1 MIVKKEYI
9 LRNGIKIPSLGF
21 GTWQISEGEE
31 AYNSTILALDAGYR
45 HIDTA
50 AAYQNEASIG
60 KAIRDSGI
68 KREDIFLTSKLR
80 AGLKGYEVAL
90 AEFEETIQR
99 LGVKY
104 LDLYLIHAPKPWGA
118 DGDGSEYMALN
129 IDTWKAFIKLY
140 EDGKIRA
147 IGVSN
152 FKPMHLQPLIDATG
166 FPPHVD
172 QIYLCPGYLQAETVA
187 FAAKHGVLIEAYSPF
202 ATGRLFATEGINELA
217 AKYGKSA
224 AQIALRWSLQRG
236 FLPLPK
242 SSTAS
247 RIAENLKVFDF
258 DISEDDMLKIDV
270 LPVPP
275 KKNL

>member
-1 MIVKKEYI
+1 MNFMKEYV
-9 LRNGIKIPSLGF
+9 LRNGVKIPSLGF
-21 GTWQISEGEE
+21 GTWQIPEGEV
-31 AYNSTILALDAGYR
+31 AINSTKLALDAGYR

-50 AAYQNEASIG
+50 AAYQNEESIG

-68 KREDIFLTSKLR
+68 KREEIFLTSKLR
-80 AGLKGYEVAL
+80 SSLKGYEVAL
-90 AEFEETIQR
+90 AEFEGTIQR
-99 LGVKY
+99 LGVEY

-118 DGDGSEYMALN
+118 DGDGSEYMTLN

-140 EDGKIRA
+140 EEGKIRA

-152 FKPMHLQPLIDATG
+152 FMPMHIQPLIEATG
-166 FPPHVD
+166 FAPHVD
-172 QIYLCPGYLQAETVA
+172 QIYLCPGYLQEATVE
-187 FAAKHGVLIEAYSPF
+187 FASKHGILIEAYSPF
-202 ATGRLFATEGINELA
+202 ATGRLFACEGIHELA
-217 AKYGKSA
+217 SKYGKTA

-242 SSTAS
+242 SATAS

-258 DISEDDMLKIDV
+258 DILEEDLLKIDV
-270 LPVPP
+270 LSVPP